1 MWPMRKLETEHVAP
15 LTPAGLEFSRVGGDI
30 DMGLQRGRLVVVSNS
45 LYFRIGLAA
54 GSADRR
60 KRYRHGR
67 QSSRSSHSCEIDQ
80 RCVSTRAAIAGVTL
94 PRPFPESLVRT
105 AEGVV
110 SEVE

>member
-1 MWPMRKLETEHVAP
+1 MFNIERP
-15 LTPAGLEFSRVGGDI
+15 LRERVTRGRHCLYR
-30 DMGLQRGRLVVVSNS
+30 LQRGRLVVVSNS